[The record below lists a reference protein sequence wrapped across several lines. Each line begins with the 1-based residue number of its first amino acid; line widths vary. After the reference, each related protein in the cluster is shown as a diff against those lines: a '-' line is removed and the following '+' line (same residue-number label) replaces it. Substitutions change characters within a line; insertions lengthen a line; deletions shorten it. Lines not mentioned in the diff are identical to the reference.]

1 MNNYWHM
8 MEQAQMSERKKEEI
22 MNMLENSEK
31 RTQKRRMPRMG
42 KVILASALAVGCVLS
57 IAAGLPAQVYNF
69 MSGGSVSI
77 TDHGN
82 TTTVDSFAWDL
93 NGEQAAPIVL
103 EDGKLWFVNG
113 DERTDLTGLIDENTP
128 YIYEHTDPATGNK
141 GYFVAGGTPEK
152 FGWAE
157 FPVVDGAVS
166 AVSGSKYEDWWYTE
180 AGACSMQG
188 QNYADSYLTIDGV
201 RQPSYEMSEEL
212 VEKLNHDPSYELS
225 SVNHPWLDAALDQ
238 LSLDI

>member
-42 KVILASALAVGCVLS
+42 KVILAAALAVGCVLS

-69 MSGGSVSI
+69 MSGGSV
-77 TDHGN
+77 
-82 TTTVDSFAWDL
+82 VFMPP
-93 NGEQAAPIVL
+93 NGVEDTIGSVEMVWGDENYTPIVQ
-103 EDGKLWFVNG
+103 EGGKLWFVNG
-113 DERTDLTGLIDENTP
+113 SERTDLTGLIDENTP

-141 GYFVAGGTPEK
+141 GYFVAGGTPER

-166 AVSGSKYEDWWYTE
+166 AVSGSSYEDWWYT
-180 AGACSMQG
+180 MP
-188 QNYADSYLTIDGV
+188 DGSEIILSDLPMEE
-201 RQPSYEMSEEL
+201 QMKLSEENGGGL
-212 VEKLNHDPSYELS
+212 TFTPVRC
-225 SVNHPWLDAALDQ
+225 PWFQAALDQ
-238 LSLDI
+238 LGLED